1 MTDMAETRPISAAA
15 LAALV
20 DQVSKT
26 GCAAEVKSKKVEII
40 IRPPE
45 RSEHVNPADLIDP

>member
-1 MTDMAETRPISAAA
+1 MAETRPISAAA